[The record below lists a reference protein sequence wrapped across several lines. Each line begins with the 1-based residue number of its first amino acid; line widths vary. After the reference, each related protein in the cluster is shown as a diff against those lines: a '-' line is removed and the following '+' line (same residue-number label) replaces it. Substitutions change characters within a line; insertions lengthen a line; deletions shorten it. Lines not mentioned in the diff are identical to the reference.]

1 MLTWV
6 IWTSSLL
13 YWCFDCCHGDPTP
26 PCLVFIPLPHWSS
39 ILCPLPSLPFLFLGY
54 PFFPLPVMEG
64 PRLPSSPCVLTW
76 TIGLRGT
83 TMRHIRS
90 QEGGGAQDKS
100 PEKNL
105 TDQPN
110 TWETRSSCLPSAGRR
125 KQSGEVAKP
134 YLDVSGSTWKCSW
147 EHHLMLSP
155 RGLNTLRWKLVVL
168 KEMDLKSI
176 HM

>member
-1 MLTWV
+1 MDFITIVLMLWLLP
-6 IWTSSLL
+6 WWSNTSLPGFHSITSLVL
-13 YWCFDCCHGDPTP
+13 YP
-26 PCLVFIPLPHWSS
+26 VSS
-39 ILCPLPSLPFLFLGY
+39 TIPSLPFSRIS
-54 PFFPLPVMEG
+54 FFPLPVMEG
-64 PRLPSSPCVLTW
+64 PGLPSSPCVLTW

-83 TMRHIRS
+83 TMRRHVRS
-90 QEGGGAQDKS
+90 QEGGGAQDNS

-110 TWETRSSCLPSAGRR
+110 TWEARSSCLPSAGRR

-155 RGLNTLRWKLVVL
+155 RGLNTLRWELVVL